1 MNYDQ
6 IHSLFKQRYNQSSWK
21 QFLTQA
27 FAKTRLLASPEILTG
42 IDANVASQVQKLG
55 FITLDENGIERQ
67 IAVYEVT
74 LAEGI
79 ILERNRVGLRNLL
92 RKYWKDI
99 DAAFIVY
106 HRPGV
111 PNWRF
116 TYVSEL
122 TGFNAEG
129 DFVKIKTEP
138 KRYTYVLGE
147 GESTRTAAERFTT
160 IANKGSKAT
169 LDDVKEAFSVE
180 KLSKAFF
187 DEYKKHYGI
196 FCDFMVS
203 KPNIRQTI
211 FNGEEKG
218 IRDFNKKFLG
228 RIVFLYFIQKKGWL
242 GVPLKE
248 DWGNGD
254 FNFLTKQYENFRNK
268 DLFYKDF
275 LSILFFET
283 LNTKRQEDIFNF
295 DNAQFILKNT
305 SLVKI
310 PFLSGGLFDE
320 DDKKQRGIIFPA
332 NLIKSLFDFFNQY
345 NFTIYEDSPN
355 DHTVAVDPEMLG
367 HIFENLLEDNKDKGA
382 FYTPKEIVHYMCQ
395 ESLIEY
401 LCTALEIEDEN
412 KEKEAITLLLKKKE
426 LDPILKP
433 EIKNLNKALDS
444 VKICDPAIG
453 SGAFPMG
460 LLHEIFTAKQ
470 TLHNFEHG
478 NTKTFNASAVKL
490 NIIQNSIYGVDI
502 EKGAVDIARLR
513 FWLSLI
519 VDEEKPQA
527 LPNLDYK
534 IVVGNSLVSKLGDD
548 IIDID
553 WTLNETSHGL
563 FGADLAK
570 QKGELLKKISKE
582 QKEFFKPNS
591 DKKKLAADIRNS
603 KIDLLITQLELMIST
618 KGIENQPTGS
628 GATITKQTE
637 IYLKTSGWKSTVKE
651 LQKLK
656 AKSNTLLQYFDWKL
670 DFPEIMN
677 DQVAFNV
684 GFDIVIGNPPYVGHK
699 GGMKELFRN
708 LKDTP
713 LGKKFNNER
722 MDVFY
727 YFFHISINLSN
738 DKGII
743 GFITTN
749 YYLTADSAVKLRKD
763 FKERSRIIKLVN
775 FNELKVFESAMG
787 QHNIMTFLT
796 KNIERKSCSIINI
809 NKKGF
814 ADSEHINRILE
825 NQDTDTLY
833 YKQNNQDLFDGDKC
847 YIRLQNSTITS
858 LSNSNVILE
867 KIKASKELLGKYCNI
882 SQGIVTGI
890 DKVGPKHILR
900 QKEFVENKGDGI
912 YVISQAEKSS
922 IGNSKLIKPWFKN
935 SDIKRYFVA
944 EKPTKWLI
952 HTSVEVNL
960 MDYPNIEEHLTY
972 FKKLIT
978 GRNYESGELS
988 KAKRLKRWWALSSS
1002 RWEFDFDAPKIVSPQ
1017 RSYSNTFAYTEKSW
1031 YASADVYFISEKENG
1046 LSLKYL
1052 LGILN
1057 SRLIYFWLYNRG
1069 KRKGEMLELYLT
1081 PISEIPIKKPG
1092 RIELKI
1098 IEDLVNEILTSKN
1111 NNPTLDTTKIEL
1123 KIDNLV
1129 YKLYELTFDEVKVID
1144 PEFSLSKK
1152 EYEAIKLE

>member
-1 MNYDQ
+1 MTYEQ
-6 IHSLFKQRYNQSSWK
+6 IHNLFKQRYNQTNWK
-21 QFLTQA
+21 QFLGEA
-27 FAKTRLLASPEILTG
+27 FAKSRLLATPEILTG
-42 IDANVASQVQKLG
+42 IDSNVASQAQKLG
-55 FITLDENGIERQ
+55 YITLNENGIERQ

-74 LAEGI
+74 LAQGI

-99 DAAFIVY
+99 DAAFIAY
-106 HRPGV
+106 HRPET

-122 TGFNAEG
+122 TGYDAAGE
-129 DFVKIKTEP
+129 FVKIKTEP

-147 GESTRTAAERFTT
+147 GESTRTAAERFTA
-160 IANKGSKAT
+160 IASKGSKAT

-187 DEYKKHYGI
+187 DEYKKHYDI

-211 FNGEEKG
+211 FNGDEKG

-283 LNTKRQEDIFNF
+283 LNTKRKEDIFNF

-382 FYTPKEIVHYMCQ
+382 YYTPKEIVHYMCQ

-401 LCTALEIEDEN
+401 LCTALDIEDEN

-426 LDPILKP
+426 LDPVLKP
-433 EIKNLNKALDS
+433 EIINLNKALDI

-470 TLHNFEHG
+470 TLHTFEHG
-478 NTKTFNASAVKL
+478 NTKTFDASAVKL

-534 IVVGNSLVSKLGDD
+534 IVVGNSLVCKLGDD

-553 WTLNETSHGL
+553 WEVKGSVGR
-563 FGADLAK
+563 AD
-570 QKGELLKKISKE
+570 E
-582 QKEFFKPNS
+582 
-591 DKKKLAADIRNS
+591 
-603 KIDLLITQLELMIST
+603 
-618 KGIENQPTGS
+618 
-628 GATITKQTE
+628 
-637 IYLKTSGWKSTVKE
+637 YV
-651 LQKLK
+651 QKLK
-656 AKSNTLLQYFDWKL
+656 KALDELTKKQKIYFEVDDKSQLKSEIRILKIEILFNQILFNKERYANNNNIKADLGFGLRAAEIKNNLDITLKLAGFDKTLKDLQILKTQTEFPLHFFDWKL
-670 DFPEIMN
+670 DFPEVMN
-677 DQVAFNV
+677 EQVTTNA
-684 GFDIVIGNPPYVGHK
+684 GFDIVIGNPPYGA
-699 GGMKELFRN
+699 N
-708 LKDTP
+708 IDKDAEYYQ
-713 LGKKFNNER
+713 KKFIKVAKSYL
-722 MDVFY
+722 DIYKCFY
-727 YFFHISINLSN
+727 EQ
-738 DKGII
+738 G
-743 GFITTN
+743 
-749 YYLTADSAVKLRKD
+749 YYLLKKNGVLTMITPNTFISQPRYVDLRT
-763 FKERSRIIKLVN
+763 FLLNTSVIKINNLGMN
-775 FNELKVFESAMG
+775 VFESAVVPTAIFFG
-787 QHNIMTFLT
+787 CKSSAFEEFVFIDSSLNSTFGSLNDNSSQHFLKRSEIESSKDLSFLNFKNKHDFSFDDVFEIKDAGIQYHRSGIGLKNKGGNDLYERLFSENKNHFKNNIPTIYG
-796 KNIERKSCSIINI
+796 KKINYYYI
-809 NKKGF
+809 
-814 ADSEHINRILE
+814 
-825 NQDTDTLY
+825 DTDIDEYFNKSYREVLKSNESVSFNLEAFSRIPKILWRQTAAKPIATIDYEGYWFRNTIQCCWLR
-833 YKQNNQDLFDGDKC
+833 DKF
-847 YIRLQNSTITS
+847 NHVS
-858 LSNSNVILE
+858 LE
-867 KIKASKELLGKYCNI
+867 FCLGLI
-882 SQGIVTGI
+882 
-890 DKVGPKHILR
+890 
-900 QKEFVENKGDGI
+900 
-912 YVISQAEKSS
+912 
-922 IGNSKLIKPWFKN
+922 NSKFIGF
-935 SDIKRYFVA
+935 
-944 EKPTKWLI
+944 
-952 HTSVEVNL
+952 
-960 MDYPNIEEHLTY
+960 TY
-972 FKKLIT
+972 
-978 GRNYESGELS
+978 N
-988 KAKRLKRWWALSSS
+988 
-1002 RWEFDFDAPKIVSPQ
+1002 KIVSEAGRVFPQ
-1017 RSYSNTFAYTEKSW
+1017 VKIGQVKKLPFVLPEKNLEK
-1031 YASADVYFISEKENG
+1031 YIASRVKKLLVEASE
-1046 LSLKYL
+1046 
-1052 LGILN
+1052 
-1057 SRLIYFWLYNRG
+1057 
-1069 KRKGEMLELYLT
+1069 T
-1081 PISEIPIKKPG
+1081 PNKKFMT
-1092 RIELKI
+1092 
-1098 IEDLVNEILTSKN
+1098 D
-1111 NNPTLDTTKIEL
+1111 
-1123 KIDNLV
+1123 IDIAI
-1129 YKLYELTFDEVKVID
+1129 YKLYKLTFEEVKVID
-1144 PEFSLSKK
+1144 PEFVLTEK
-1152 EYEAIKLE
+1152 EYEAIKFE

>member
-21 QFLTQA
+21 QFLTEA
-27 FAKTRLLASPEILTG
+27 FVKTRLLAKPEILTG

-106 HRPGV
+106 HLPGV

-122 TGFNAEG
+122 AGYNPEG

-147 GESTRTAAERFTT
+147 GESTRTAAERFTA

-187 DEYKKHYGI
+187 DEYKKHYDI

-211 FNGEEKG
+211 FNGDEKG

-283 LNTKRQEDIFNF
+283 LNTKRKEDIFNF

-320 DDKKQRGIIFPA
+320 DDKKQRGIIFPS

-401 LCTALEIEDEN
+401 LCTSLEIEDEN

-426 LDPILKP
+426 VDPILKP
-433 EIKNLNKALDS
+433 EIQNLNKALDI

-470 TLHNFEHG
+470 TLHTFEHG

-603 KIDLLITQLELMIST
+603 KIDLLITQLELIVKT
-618 KGIENQPTGS
+618 QGIETKPTGTNR
-628 GATITKQTE
+628 ALVKQTE
-637 IYLKTSGWKSTVKE
+637 IYLQTISWKNSIKD

-656 AKSNTLLQYFDWKL
+656 TKSDAPLQFFDWKL
-670 DFPEIMN
+670 DFPEVMN
-677 DQVAFNV
+677 EQIAIKV
-684 GFDIVIGNPPYVGHK
+684 GFDIVIGNPPYVQIKQISEVDKNIYVKHFKFSTGRFNLFYFFLEITENLTA
-699 GGMKELFRN
+699 KEGVTSYIIPDRILLNTQCSNIREWLLNSQTILEISSFDESVFENAVVDTIILAYRNDKNKSEYLFTRPN
-708 LKDTP
+708 LKVA
-713 LGKKFNNER
+713 E
-722 MDVFY
+722 
-727 YFFHISINLSN
+727 
-738 DKGII
+738 
-743 GFITTN
+743 
-749 YYLTADSAVKLRKD
+749 
-763 FKERSRIIKLVN
+763 
-775 FNELKVFESAMG
+775 
-787 QHNIMTFLT
+787 
-796 KNIERKSCSIINI
+796 
-809 NKKGF
+809 
-814 ADSEHINRILE
+814 
-825 NQDTDTLY
+825 
-833 YKQNNQDLFDGDKC
+833 
-847 YIRLQNSTITS
+847 LQNSKKDIIPFTHFTASPNKQFS
-858 LSNSNVILE
+858 LSHDLNKSNLLNKIRLNSKILGDITDTKDGIIQSKIPDE
-867 KIKASKELLGKYCNI
+867 LFLKIKKNTFCKKLLFGKNINRYELNYDENWVNYQHEKMMSIELARNGGGLRLRKKEIFERPKILTRQTADRIIG
-882 SQGIVTGI
+882 TI
-890 DKVGPKHILR
+890 D
-900 QKEFVENKGDGI
+900 FENYYYANTIHGTAITNND
-912 YVISQAEKSS
+912 Y
-922 IGNSKLIKPWFKN
+922 
-935 SDIKRYFVA
+935 DIK
-944 EKPTKWLI
+944 
-952 HTSVEVNL
+952 
-960 MDYPNIEEHLTY
+960 
-972 FKKLIT
+972 
-978 GRNYESGELS
+978 
-988 KAKRLKRWWALSSS
+988 
-1002 RWEFDFDAPKIVSPQ
+1002 
-1017 RSYSNTFAYTEKSW
+1017 
-1031 YASADVYFISEKENG
+1031 FI
-1046 LSLKYL
+1046 

-1057 SRLIYFWLYNRG
+1057 SKLIEYYYRSTTSEGG
-1069 KRKGEMLELYLT
+1069 KVFAQVKIEILRK
-1081 PISEIPIKKPG
+1081 IPIRYFKKQD
-1092 RIELKI
+1092 IIIKKVDKI
-1098 IEDLVNEILTSKN
+1098 LSFKINNKTTSY
-1111 NNPTLDTTKIEL
+1111 LEQE
-1123 KIDNLV
+1123 IDNLV
-1129 YKLYELTFDEVKVID
+1129 YKLYELRFDEVKEID
-1144 PEFSLSKK
+1144 PEFGLTKK

>member
-27 FAKTRLLASPEILTG
+27 FARTRLLASPEILTG

-92 RKYWKDI
+92 RKYWKNI

-106 HRPGV
+106 HLPGV

-122 TGFNAEG
+122 AGYNPEG

-147 GESTRTAAERFTT
+147 GESTRTAAERFTA

-187 DEYKKHYGI
+187 DEYTKHYDI

-211 FNGEEKG
+211 FNGDEKK

-283 LNTKRQEDIFNF
+283 LNTKRKDDIINF

-401 LCTALEIEDEN
+401 LCTALDIEVEN

-433 EIKNLNKALDS
+433 EIKNLNKALDI

-470 TLHNFEHG
+470 TLYTFEHG
-478 NTKTFNASAVKL
+478 NTKTFDASAVKL

-563 FGADLAK
+563 FGAELAK
-570 QKGELLKKISKE
+570 QKGDLLKKISKE
-582 QKEFFKPNS
+582 QKDFFIPNS
-591 DKKKLAADIRNS
+591 DKKKLSADIRRL
-603 KIDLLITQLELMIST
+603 KIDLLITQLELMVNT
-618 KGIENQPTGS
+618 TNQETEPK
-628 GATITKQTE
+628 ATNYKDKKKYIRATELFLQT
-637 IYLKTSGWKSTVKE
+637 IGWKNSIRD
-651 LQKLK
+651 LQKL
-656 AKSNTLLQYFDWKL
+656 
-670 DFPEIMN
+670 
-677 DQVAFNV
+677 
-684 GFDIVIGNPPYVGHK
+684 
-699 GGMKELFRN
+699 
-708 LKDTP
+708 
-713 LGKKFNNER
+713 
-722 MDVFY
+722 
-727 YFFHISINLSN
+727 
-738 DKGII
+738 
-743 GFITTN
+743 
-749 YYLTADSAVKLRKD
+749 
-763 FKERSRIIKLVN
+763 
-775 FNELKVFESAMG
+775 
-787 QHNIMTFLT
+787 
-796 KNIERKSCSIINI
+796 
-809 NKKGF
+809 
-814 ADSEHINRILE
+814 
-825 NQDTDTLY
+825 
-833 YKQNNQDLFDGDKC
+833 
-847 YIRLQNSTITS
+847 
-858 LSNSNVILE
+858 
-867 KIKASKELLGKYCNI
+867 
-882 SQGIVTGI
+882 
-890 DKVGPKHILR
+890 
-900 QKEFVENKGDGI
+900 
-912 YVISQAEKSS
+912 
-922 IGNSKLIKPWFKN
+922 
-935 SDIKRYFVA
+935 
-944 EKPTKWLI
+944 
-952 HTSVEVNL
+952 
-960 MDYPNIEEHLTY
+960 
-972 FKKLIT
+972 
-978 GRNYESGELS
+978 
-988 KAKRLKRWWALSSS
+988 
-1002 RWEFDFDAPKIVSPQ
+1002 
-1017 RSYSNTFAYTEKSW
+1017 
-1031 YASADVYFISEKENG
+1031 
-1046 LSLKYL
+1046 
-1052 LGILN
+1052 
-1057 SRLIYFWLYNRG
+1057 
-1069 KRKGEMLELYLT
+1069 
-1081 PISEIPIKKPG
+1081 
-1092 RIELKI
+1092 
-1098 IEDLVNEILTSKN
+1098 
-1111 NNPTLDTTKIEL
+1111 
-1123 KIDNLV
+1123 
-1129 YKLYELTFDEVKVID
+1129 
-1144 PEFSLSKK
+1144 
-1152 EYEAIKLE
+1152 

>member
-1 MNYDQ
+1 MNYEQ
-6 IHSLFKQRYNQSSWK
+6 IHSLFKQRYNQISWK
-21 QFLTQA
+21 QFLNEA

-42 IDANVASQVQKLG
+42 IDSNVASQVQKLG

-169 LDDVKEAFSVE
+169 LEDVKEAFSVE

-187 DEYKKHYGI
+187 DEYTLHYKN
-196 FCDFMVS
+196 FCDFLENS
-203 KPNIRQTI
+203 NLRKSI
-211 FNGEEKG
+211 FNIAFPANANKEEKDKLCKP
-218 IRDFNKKFLG
+218 IRDFNKKFMG

-254 FNFLTKQYENFRNK
+254 FNFLTKQFENFRNK
-268 DLFYKDF
+268 DLFYQDF

-283 LNTKRQEDIFNF
+283 LNTKRKDDIFNY
-295 DNAQFILKNT
+295 DNTQFILKNT

-332 NLIKSLFDFFNQY
+332 NLINSLFNFFNQY

-382 FYTPKEIVHYMCQ
+382 YYTPKEIVHYMCQ

-401 LCTALEIEDEN
+401 LCTSLEIADEN

-433 EIKNLNKALDS
+433 EITNLNKALDI

-470 TLHNFEHG
+470 TLHAFEHG

-519 VDEEKPQA
+519 VDENKPQA

-570 QKGELLKKISKE
+570 QKGDLLKKISKE
-582 QKEFFKPNS
+582 QKEFFTPDSN
-591 DKKKLAADIRNS
+591 KKSLAADIRNL
-603 KIDLLITQLELMIST
+603 KIDLLITQLELMVKT
-618 KGIENQPTGS
+618 QGIETKPTGVS
-628 GATITKQTE
+628 RTLVKQTE
-637 IYLKTSGWKSTVKE
+637 IYLQTIGWKSTIKE

-656 AKSNTLLQYFDWKL
+656 TKTEFPLHFFDWKL
-670 DFPEIMN
+670 DFPEVMN
-677 DQVAFNV
+677 EQVTTNA
-684 GFDIVIGNPPYVGHK
+684 GFDIVIGNPPYGA
-699 GGMKELFRN
+699 N
-708 LKDTP
+708 IDKDAEYYQ
-713 LGKKFNNER
+713 KKFIKVAKSYL
-722 MDVFY
+722 DIYKCFY
-727 YFFHISINLSN
+727 EQ
-738 DKGII
+738 G
-743 GFITTN
+743 
-749 YYLTADSAVKLRKD
+749 YYLLKQNGVLTMITPNTFISQPRYVDLRT
-763 FKERSRIIKLVN
+763 FLLNTSV
-775 FNELKVFESAMG
+775 LKINNLGMNVFESAVVPTAIFFG
-787 QHNIMTFLT
+787 CNSSAFEEFVFIDSSLNSTFGSLNDNSSQHFLKRSEIESSKDLSFLNFKNKHDFSFDDVFEIKDAGIQYHRSGIGLKNKGGNDLYERLFSENKNHFKNNIPTIYG
-796 KNIERKSCSIINI
+796 KKINYYYI
-809 NKKGF
+809 
-814 ADSEHINRILE
+814 
-825 NQDTDTLY
+825 DTDIDEY
-833 YKQNNQDLFDGDKC
+833 FNKSYKEVLKSNESVSFNLEAFSKIPKILWRQTAAKPIASIDYKGYWFRNTIQCCWLRDK
-847 YIRLQNSTITS
+847 YNHVS
-858 LSNSNVILE
+858 LE
-867 KIKASKELLGKYCNI
+867 FCLGLI
-882 SQGIVTGI
+882 
-890 DKVGPKHILR
+890 
-900 QKEFVENKGDGI
+900 
-912 YVISQAEKSS
+912 
-922 IGNSKLIKPWFKN
+922 NSKFIGF
-935 SDIKRYFVA
+935 
-944 EKPTKWLI
+944 
-952 HTSVEVNL
+952 
-960 MDYPNIEEHLTY
+960 TY
-972 FKKLIT
+972 
-978 GRNYESGELS
+978 N
-988 KAKRLKRWWALSSS
+988 
-1002 RWEFDFDAPKIVSPQ
+1002 KIVSEAGRVFPQ
-1017 RSYSNTFAYTEKSW
+1017 VKIGQVKKLPFVLPEKTLEKYIASRVKKLLAVAAETPNKTFMTE
-1031 YASADVYFISEKENG
+1031 
-1046 LSLKYL
+1046 
-1052 LGILN
+1052 
-1057 SRLIYFWLYNRG
+1057 
-1069 KRKGEMLELYLT
+1069 
-1081 PISEIPIKKPG
+1081 
-1092 RIELKI
+1092 
-1098 IEDLVNEILTSKN
+1098 
-1111 NNPTLDTTKIEL
+1111 
-1123 KIDNLV
+1123 IDIAI
-1129 YKLYELTFDEVKVID
+1129 YKLYKLTFEEVKVID

-1152 EYEAIKLE
+1152 EYEAIKLD

>member
-1 MNYDQ
+1 MNYEQ

-21 QFLTQA
+21 QFLTEA
-27 FAKTRLLASPEILTG
+27 FVKTRLLASPEILTG

-111 PNWRF
+111 SNWRF

-187 DEYKKHYGI
+187 DEYKKHYDI

-211 FNGEEKG
+211 FNGDEKG

-283 LNTKRQEDIFNF
+283 LNTKRKDDIFNF

-401 LCTALEIEDEN
+401 LCTSLEIENEN

-433 EIKNLNKALDS
+433 EIKNLNKALDI

-470 TLHNFEHG
+470 TLHTFEHG
-478 NTKTFNASAVKL
+478 NTKTFDASAVKL

-519 VDEEKPQA
+519 VDENKPQA

-591 DKKKLAADIRNS
+591 DKKKLAAEIRNS
-603 KIDLLITQLELMIST
+603 KIDLLITQLELIVKT
-618 KGIENQPTGS
+618 QGIETKPTGTS
-628 GATITKQTE
+628 RALVKQTE
-637 IYLKTSGWKSTVKE
+637 IYLQTISWKNSIKD

-656 AKSNTLLQYFDWKL
+656 TKPEAPLQFFDWKL
-670 DFPEIMN
+670 DFPEVMN
-677 DQVAFNV
+677 EQVAEKL
-684 GFDIVIGNPPYVGHK
+684 GFDIVIANPPYIDSETMVNTGNEDLRIFLSNKLHFCK
-699 GGMKELFRN
+699 GNWDIYIAFFDFSFSLLNKTGNLVFITPDKWISKPFGDEIRKG
-708 LKDTP
+708 LKD
-713 LGKKFNNER
+713 
-722 MDVFY
+722 
-727 YFFHISINLSN
+727 
-738 DKGII
+738 
-743 GFITTN
+743 
-749 YYLTADSAVKLRKD
+749 
-763 FKERSRIIKLVN
+763 N
-775 FNELKVFESAMG
+775 FNSIAEAGRKVFENA
-787 QHNIMTFLT
+787 
-796 KNIERKSCSIINI
+796 KVDSIITFITKTPKSNI
-809 NKKGF
+809 RIDKFLNGEAINFSLVDKTSLIEPFAFDWLFSDFVEKINSIDKFPNKLSEYAFCENACATSDAYKIKDYIIDTTF
-814 ADSEHINRILE
+814 DSE
-825 NQDTDTLY
+825 
-833 YKQNNQDLFDGDKC
+833 
-847 YIRLQNSTITS
+847 
-858 LSNSNVILE
+858 
-867 KIKASKELLGKYCNI
+867 
-882 SQGIVTGI
+882 
-890 DKVGPKHILR
+890 KH
-900 QKEFVENKGDGI
+900 
-912 YVISQAEKSS
+912 
-922 IGNSKLIKPWFKN
+922 
-935 SDIKRYFVA
+935 
-944 EKPTKWLI
+944 
-952 HTSVEVNL
+952 
-960 MDYPNIEEHLTY
+960 
-972 FKKLIT
+972 
-978 GRNYESGELS
+978 
-988 KAKRLKRWWALSSS
+988 
-1002 RWEFDFDAPKIVSPQ
+1002 
-1017 RSYSNTFAYTEKSW
+1017 
-1031 YASADVYFISEKENG
+1031 
-1046 LSLKYL
+1046 
-1052 LGILN
+1052 
-1057 SRLIYFWLYNRG
+1057 
-1069 KRKGEMLELYLT
+1069 
-1081 PISEIPIKKPG
+1081 
-1092 RIELKI
+1092 LKI
-1098 IEDLVNEILTSKN
+1098 INTGTIGRFVSKWGKREMTYLKDKYLEPVVNKRKFQKDFSNSYGAKSILPKLIIKGLTLLDGCFDKDGVIIPGKSTLVITKPQGKENELLFPLALINSKISLFYIKEKYRGSSYNQGINFNPDMLN
-1111 NNPTLDTTKIEL
+1111 NLPVPYISKGTMKTIISTVL
-1123 KIDNLV
+1123 KIIKEQELENDTLLLEENLNKLF

-1152 EYEAIKLE
+1152 EYEAIKLD